1 MTSTQQFARDVAEH
15 EASLGQVFRELKSS
29 EEMLDVNLV
38 TTEGQIKAH
47 KVVLSAC
54 SSFFKT
60 VLHENIH
67 PHPIIY
73 LKGVNFSCLEK
84 LVSFMYNGEVT
95 IEQDDLTTFMDVAKD
110 LQVKGLAL
118 RSVNEVCAQT
128 SKRQRTETTPV
139 QGRSQINPPAN
150 LSMIFYSNPTV
161 KSEPNTNTVPPNT
174 TLYNNTSYHQNIKL
188 EQTLADIKNEA
199 SQHSVPTV
207 MAGTVSGLPSG
218 HFQVGSMDTTVT
230 SDSQGIRVKPSSDLL
245 NSTRPKILEN
255 KSLGLW
261 MCSAC
266 TFTHHILTN
275 MQSHIQTSHF

>member
-15 EASLGQVFRELKSS
+15 ESSLGQVFRELKSC

-38 TTEGQIKAH
+38 TSEGQIKAH
-47 KVVLSAC
+47 KIVLSAC
-54 SSFFKT
+54 SPFFKN

-67 PHPIIY
+67 PNPIIY
-73 LKGVNFSCLEK
+73 LKGVKYSCLEK
-84 LVSFMYNGEVT
+84 LVNFMYTGEVT
-95 IEQDDLTTFMDVAKD
+95 IEQDDLNTFIDVAKD
-110 LQVKGLAL
+110 LQVKGLVQ
-118 RSVNEVCAQT
+118 RSVDDVGAQT
-128 SKRQRTETTPV
+128 AKRQRTEIIPA
-139 QGRSQINPPAN
+139 QGKSQVTPPAN

-161 KSEPNTNTVPPNT
+161 KPEPNPTPAPPNT
-174 TLYNNTSYHQNIKL
+174 TLYNTPYHHNIKL

-207 MAGTVSGLPSG
+207 LAGTVPGLPSG
-218 HFQVGSMDTTVT
+218 HFQVATLDTVA
-230 SDSQGIRVKPSSDLL
+230 SDNQGIRVKPNSDLL

-266 TFTHHILTN
+266 TFTHHVLTN
-275 MQSHIQTSHF
+275 MQSHIQTAHF